1 VHGYVDL
8 TASSYPY
15 DMENEI
21 KPSKALGLLMQ
32 AGVPLEHITFTSDGN
47 GSLPL
52 FDEQGKL
59 IKVDMG
65 YPSSIF
71 TELRDAVLQENM
83 NLETAVKV
91 VTSNV
96 ADILKLNA
104 KGRVVAGKDADLV
117 VIDADFGIS
126 DVIARGQL
134 FTHNYKRLRKGM
146 YE

>member
-1 VHGYVDL
+1 
-8 TASSYPY
+8 
-15 DMENEI
+15 
-21 KPSKALGLLMQ
+21 
-32 AGVPLEHITFTSDGN
+32 
-47 GSLPL
+47 
-52 FDEQGKL
+52 
-59 IKVDMG
+59 VDMG

-104 KGRVVAGKDADLV
+104 KGRVVTGKDADLV